1 MTGIYL
7 VTKIIRSF
15 QLGDLVLETI
25 SDHLE
30 KRIYSVTKVIASSRI
45 GVTGSDCLVA
55 LSHPHATVTDL
66 GFALRLTLERWQL
79 GDPIL
84 KLLRI
89 QKSRF
94 SAFQSFKL
102 LLQQFCEKLN

>member
-30 KRIYSVTKVIASSRI
+30 KRIYLVTKIIGSSRI

-66 GFALRLTLERWQL
+66 RFALRLTLERQEL
-79 GDPIL
+79 GDFIL
-84 KLLRI
+84 EPPRI
-89 QKSRF
+89 KKSRF
-94 SAFQSFKL
+94 PAF
-102 LLQQFCEKLN
+102 